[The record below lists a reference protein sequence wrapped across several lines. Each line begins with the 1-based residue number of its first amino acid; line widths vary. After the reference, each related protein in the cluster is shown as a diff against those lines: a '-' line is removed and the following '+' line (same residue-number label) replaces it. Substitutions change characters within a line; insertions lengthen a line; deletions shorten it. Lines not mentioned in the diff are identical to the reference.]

1 MTEVNFYT
9 GVPDRQIYACRLL
22 RKTQAAGLTVGVW
35 GPMRLLER
43 LDQTLWTFEPGEFLP
58 HLLLRPDTPAQLRER
73 TPILLCDQLD
83 ALAGCQVLLN
93 FEPGV
98 PPGLEQF
105 FEQFEDS
112 QLALLYD
119 EKSNFNKLIGRDTA
133 AARARGEHR
142 AAR

>member
-9 GVPDRQIYACRLL
+9 GVPDRQVYACRLL

-58 HLLLRPDTPAQLRER
+58 HLLLRADTPSALRER
-73 TPILLCDQLD
+73 TPILLSDQLD

-98 PPGLEQF
+98 PPGLER
-105 FEQFEDS
+105 FERVLELVSADAEQVAAGRGRFKAYK
-112 QLALLYD
+112 ALGLTLNHHVM
-119 EKSNFNKLIGRDTA
+119 SA
-133 AARARGEHR
+133 
-142 AAR
+142 